1 MPLNLLQSP
10 AFVPAF
16 LLFLLITWLIGSM
29 ALVVRAER
37 AARRSRPTPPHAPNR
52 VAPPVYAPSETH
64 ATGPLQR

>member
-10 AFVPAF
+10 AFVPTF
-16 LLFLLITWLIGSM
+16 LLFLLIAWLIGSM

-37 AARRSRPTPPHAPNR
+37 AARRARNR
-52 VAPPVYAPSETH
+52 VAPPTYAPSETH